1 MIHRTTSSF
10 GHHQHIASLDDF
22 VLLLCSSTLNQFR
35 VWLPYS
41 NESPD
46 CSYQTTSHQLAFLQT
61 VDHLADWDLAMKLRA
76 YSLSLSIVLASLV
89 SAQTIQEIVRR
100 L

>member
-1 MIHRTTSSF
+1 MIHQTTSSF
-10 GHHQHIASLDDF
+10 GHQQHIASLDDF
-22 VLLLCSSTLNQFR
+22 ALLLCSSTLNQFR

-41 NESPD
+41 NEPPD
-46 CSYQTTSHQLAFLQT
+46 CSYQTTSHQLAFPQT
-61 VDHLADWDLAMKLRA
+61 VDQLADWDLAMKLPV
-76 YSLSLSIVLASLV
+76 YYLSLSIVIVSLV